1 MKNKPTL
8 TDKLN
13 NYYRRLQLIA
23 GISLFV
29 VLSALVVLLV
39 FLNQKPQEKVKAKTP
54 TIALVNEDSPSKFN
68 NQDYNFGKNFIDLV
82 SNDNKYNWQ
91 VVSRSVAD
99 KAYSD
104 GSIDG
109 VIYLPQTFSKDL
121 LTLQDIE
128 PTQAEVA
135 YKIQPQADDL
145 SEKLLQDKIT
155 SALYDFNQNVVKMYY
170 ASVAGNI
177 AEAENQMNATV
188 GKQENLV
195 SSLSSQVQNPFK
207 SSIPNYAMFISGT
220 NSLKGINQANIAMQN
235 SFTDSTKDLMK
246 QTGESFSNQ
255 LPQIQSYFETQK
267 KIAGINVDN
276 ANIGITNQAAS
287 DQTFYFNQFDDLNTG
302 ILKRLN
308 DFYQKDE
315 DDKETGIL
323 ADLKQKIADY
333 NTLTD
338 GVREDLSD
346 QITTLTNKRNELLG
360 LENDLYHQ
368 FLAQSITAT
377 TDNFENFTNLQT
389 LENARMALAAKL
401 QTSLGKNDNL
411 TGSGYLIQLANL
423 ISGLS
428 LTTSDYKLDDFVAN
442 GTIDAATKTKYEQEL
457 QVIRQYATAFNLSS
471 GTLTLGD
478 VPTPDVVD
486 QTLTRNIKLTVPAGT
501 TYKSSAFPS
510 EVTIT
515 GISTTGLTVNAD
527 NSVTLDNPL
536 PINPDGTT
544 GTGSPMTFE
553 LQVDVALGDKKVYDF
568 TTTWR
573 NQTTNAI
580 VSTSTDTFALLPK
593 ESTTGYNQ
601 YVTDNFKDLT
611 SFLGKIDRTS
621 NMIATLFASPNAD
634 YTSLL
639 SATSSTDFQNASPN
653 SIFNLYGN
661 MDLSTISIRLSTQ
674 DVQDFLTM
682 GQSDLNKVIQTIT
695 DLNSSISALQ
705 KDEAALQNHLPAD
718 YFAENLT
725 ALNTWY
731 AKTMSKIE
739 ETYKN
744 WQQQSASSLQVK
756 DWNKYDSTK
765 TELYTETS
773 DALIEQIQALV
784 ASTGKTTSTIAE
796 SSTAVKDNATQFE
809 ELVNQA
815 TTTQKDAQALLANT
829 DNLVSAGNQGVEESK
844 GFFGDFSKTLANTRT
859 KGVNTQGIY
868 DFFATPIA
876 TSNVTPKQD
885 LVVNPKKSFDLRS
898 LVVFAIGLV
907 AGVLVMVMGQLVVQ
921 RMRK

>member
-1 MKNKPTL
+1 MKKKPTL

-553 LQVDVALGDKKVYDF
+553 LQVDVALGDKKV
-568 TTTWR
+568 
-573 NQTTNAI
+573 
-580 VSTSTDTFALLPK
+580 
-593 ESTTGYNQ
+593 
-601 YVTDNFKDLT
+601 
-611 SFLGKIDRTS
+611 
-621 NMIATLFASPNAD
+621 
-634 YTSLL
+634 
-639 SATSSTDFQNASPN
+639 
-653 SIFNLYGN
+653 
-661 MDLSTISIRLSTQ
+661 
-674 DVQDFLTM
+674 
-682 GQSDLNKVIQTIT
+682 
-695 DLNSSISALQ
+695 
-705 KDEAALQNHLPAD
+705 
-718 YFAENLT
+718 
-725 ALNTWY
+725 
-731 AKTMSKIE
+731 
-739 ETYKN
+739 
-744 WQQQSASSLQVK
+744 
-756 DWNKYDSTK
+756 
-765 TELYTETS
+765 
-773 DALIEQIQALV
+773 
-784 ASTGKTTSTIAE
+784 
-796 SSTAVKDNATQFE
+796 
-809 ELVNQA
+809 
-815 TTTQKDAQALLANT
+815 
-829 DNLVSAGNQGVEESK
+829 
-844 GFFGDFSKTLANTRT
+844 
-859 KGVNTQGIY
+859 
-868 DFFATPIA
+868 
-876 TSNVTPKQD
+876 
-885 LVVNPKKSFDLRS
+885 
-898 LVVFAIGLV
+898 
-907 AGVLVMVMGQLVVQ
+907 
-921 RMRK
+921 

>member
-1 MKNKPTL
+1 MKKKPTL

-267 KIAGINVDN
+267 KFAGINVDN

-428 LTTSDYKLDDFVAN
+428 LRPSVH
-442 GTIDAATKTKYEQEL
+442 I
-457 QVIRQYATAFNLSS
+457 
-471 GTLTLGD
+471 
-478 VPTPDVVD
+478 TP
-486 QTLTRNIKLTVPAGT
+486 
-501 TYKSSAFPS
+501 
-510 EVTIT
+510 
-515 GISTTGLTVNAD
+515 
-527 NSVTLDNPL
+527 
-536 PINPDGTT
+536 
-544 GTGSPMTFE
+544 
-553 LQVDVALGDKKVYDF
+553 
-568 TTTWR
+568 
-573 NQTTNAI
+573 
-580 VSTSTDTFALLPK
+580 
-593 ESTTGYNQ
+593 
-601 YVTDNFKDLT
+601 
-611 SFLGKIDRTS
+611 
-621 NMIATLFASPNAD
+621 
-634 YTSLL
+634 
-639 SATSSTDFQNASPN
+639 
-653 SIFNLYGN
+653 
-661 MDLSTISIRLSTQ
+661 
-674 DVQDFLTM
+674 
-682 GQSDLNKVIQTIT
+682 
-695 DLNSSISALQ
+695 
-705 KDEAALQNHLPAD
+705 
-718 YFAENLT
+718 
-725 ALNTWY
+725 
-731 AKTMSKIE
+731 
-739 ETYKN
+739 
-744 WQQQSASSLQVK
+744 
-756 DWNKYDSTK
+756 
-765 TELYTETS
+765 
-773 DALIEQIQALV
+773 
-784 ASTGKTTSTIAE
+784 
-796 SSTAVKDNATQFE
+796 
-809 ELVNQA
+809 
-815 TTTQKDAQALLANT
+815 
-829 DNLVSAGNQGVEESK
+829 
-844 GFFGDFSKTLANTRT
+844 
-859 KGVNTQGIY
+859 
-868 DFFATPIA
+868 
-876 TSNVTPKQD
+876 
-885 LVVNPKKSFDLRS
+885 
-898 LVVFAIGLV
+898 
-907 AGVLVMVMGQLVVQ
+907 
-921 RMRK
+921 